1 MSIPSAPSAPSG
13 PSAPHPRIHSFPLPG
28 PIHLMVRLGHGSL
41 TITARDALAEATV
54 TLSGAEQ
61 DVLDKCVVELRG
73 QALAVVA
80 PRPGVSELRGAWRK
94 DRNAV
99 HVAIEVPTGTPVK
112 LATATADVTV
122 TGRIGAADIATGH
135 ATINLGSVAGD
146 LRVRSGNG
154 ESRVGD
160 VAGSVQFK
168 GGRVEAQFGEI
179 DGSLAC
185 GFGSGSVSA
194 RRVRGDLRA
203 RAGSG
208 STSVDAAYGN
218 VDLATGSGSL
228 TIGVPDGVSVR
239 LDVTTGSG
247 VLHSELPLEQ
257 APRAGSRAVTLR
269 AQTGNGDVRLVRAPA
284 A

>member
-1 MSIPSAPSAPSG
+1 MSAPSAP
-13 PSAPHPRIHSFPLPG
+13 PPRIHTIPLPG
-28 PIHLMVRLGHGSL
+28 PIHLIVRLGHGSL
-41 TITARDALAEATV
+41 TVTARDDLVEATV
-54 TLSGAEQ
+54 ALSATDPG
-61 DVLDKCVVELRG
+61 VLDRCAVELRD

-80 PRPGVSELRGAWRK
+80 PRPGVSDLRGAWRK
-94 DRNAV
+94 DRHAV
-99 HVAIEVPTGTPVK
+99 HIAVEVPTGTPVK

-135 ATINLGSVAGD
+135 ATIDLGSVAGD
-146 LRVRSGNG
+146 LRLRSGNG

-168 GGRVEAQFGEI
+168 GGRVAAHFGEI
-179 DGSLAC
+179 DGSLVC
-185 GFGSGSVSA
+185 GFGSGTVAA

-208 STSVDAAYGN
+208 STSVDAVHGN

-228 TIGVPDGVSVR
+228 TVGVPDGVSVR
-239 LDVTTGSG
+239 LDVMTGSG
-247 VLHSELPLEQ
+247 VLHSELPLEH

-269 AQTGNGDVRLVRAPA
+269 AQTGNGDVHLVRAPA

>member
-1 MSIPSAPSAPSG
+1 MSAPSAP
-13 PSAPHPRIHSFPLPG
+13 APKIHTFPLPG

-41 TITARDALAEATV
+41 TVTARDDLAEATV
-54 TLSGAEQ
+54 TLSGPDP
-61 DVLDKCVVELRG
+61 DVLERCAVELRG

-80 PRPGVSELRGAWRK
+80 PRPGVSDLRAAWRK
-94 DRNAV
+94 DRDAV
-99 HVAIEVPTGTPVK
+99 WVAVEVPTGTPVK

-122 TGRIGAADIATGH
+122 HGRTGTADIATGH
-135 ATINLGSVAGD
+135 AAVDLGSVAGD
-146 LRVRSGNG
+146 LRLRIGNG

-185 GFGSGSVSA
+185 GFGSGTVSA

-239 LDVTTGSG
+239 LDVMTGSG
-247 VLHSELPLEQ
+247 ALHSDLPLEQ
-257 APRAGSRAVTLR
+257 APRAGSRTVTLR
-269 AQTGNGDVRLVRAPA
+269 AQTGNGDVRLIRAPA